1 MQKKVDFGNCCGK
14 KWRRL
19 VIGWEKMSTLSRIFF
34 GRKEYRIDPKGRI
47 PLSAEY
53 YDNLDLKECGS
64 VVIAPSLSETD
75 RYLEIFS
82 MKEWN
87 GKMEIIDLM
96 PDDDEK
102 EWIINNYVSAAISV
116 DLDNQNRIRIPKSL
130 LDYAGIEKDVVFV
143 GAIKTL
149 RLWSKSKLGETEKSN
164 NISINSVR
172 DKINQAR
179 KLHDERGD
187 K

>member
-1 MQKKVDFGNCCGK
+1 
-14 KWRRL
+14 
-19 VIGWEKMSTLSRIFF
+19 MSTLSQTFF

-53 YDNLDLKECGS
+53 YENLDLKESSS

-75 RYLEIFS
+75 CYLEVFS
-82 MKEWN
+82 KKEWN
-87 GKMEIIDLM
+87 DKMEIIDLM
-96 PDDDEK
+96 PDDDDK
-102 EWIINNYVSAAISV
+102 EWIINNYVSVAVSV
-116 DLDNQNRIRIPKSL
+116 ELDNQNRIRLPKSL

-149 RLWSKSKLGETEKSN
+149 RLWSKSKLENAEASHKV
-164 NISINSVR
+164 SINSIR
-172 DKINQAR
+172 EKMNQAR

>member
-1 MQKKVDFGNCCGK
+1 M
-14 KWRRL
+14 L
-19 VIGWEKMSTLSRIFF
+19 TLSQIFF
-34 GRKEYRIDPKGRI
+34 GRKEYRLDPKGRI

-53 YDNLDLKECGS
+53 YENLDLKECSS

-75 RYLEIFS
+75 RYLEVFS
-82 MKEWN
+82 RKEWES
-87 GKMEIIDLM
+87 KMRIFDLM

-102 EWIINNYVSAAISV
+102 EWLINNYIGVAVTAG
-116 DLDNQNRIRIPKSL
+116 LDTQNRIRIPKFL
-130 LDYAGIEKDVVFV
+130 LDYAGIDKDVVFV

-149 RLWSKSKLGETEKSN
+149 RIWSKSKLEEAEKSN
-164 NISINSVR
+164 NVSVNSVR

-179 KLHDERGD
+179 KLYDERGD